1 MVEANNRLESTI
13 YQLERMLEENKDK
26 IPESDQENIKTL
38 ISEGKRIKDNADATK
53 EEVEAMIDKIEKEMQ
68 DMAGKY
74 QAANNASDA
83 SPADMVED
91 ESSVDGEVID
101 ADK

>member
-1 MVEANNRLESTI
+1 
-13 YQLERMLEENKDK
+13 
-26 IPESDQENIKTL
+26 
-38 ISEGKRIKDNADATK
+38 
-53 EEVEAMIDKIEKEMQ
+53 MIDKIEKEMQ

>member
-1 MVEANNRLESTI
+1 
-13 YQLERMLEENKDK
+13 
-26 IPESDQENIKTL
+26 
-38 ISEGKRIKDNADATK
+38 
-53 EEVEAMIDKIEKEMQ
+53 MIDKIEKALQ
-68 DMAGKY
+68 DIAGKY

-91 ESSVDGEVID
+91 DASVEGEVID

>member
-1 MVEANNRLESTI
+1 
-13 YQLERMLEENKDK
+13 
-26 IPESDQENIKTL
+26 
-38 ISEGKRIKDNADATK
+38 
-53 EEVEAMIDKIEKEMQ
+53 MIDKIEKALQ
-68 DMAGKY
+68 DIAGKY
-74 QAANNASDA
+74 QAQNTASDA